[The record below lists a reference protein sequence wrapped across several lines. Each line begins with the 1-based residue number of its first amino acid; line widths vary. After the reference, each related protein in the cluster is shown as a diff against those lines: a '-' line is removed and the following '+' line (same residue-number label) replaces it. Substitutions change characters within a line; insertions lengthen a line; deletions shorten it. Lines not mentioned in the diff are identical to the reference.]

1 VTKKQIV
8 WLLIRLAGLWFLFQA
23 VTGLVTLITTY
34 FHTSQDER
42 LLEKSTWL
50 FLQQAGQIFLSFAI
64 GLYCAGDGRILFEL
78 LNRENPFSGYIDD
91 DESDSSRSSSS
102 PGSTLGLP

>member
-1 VTKKQIV
+1 MTKKQVI
-8 WLLIRLAGLWFLFQA
+8 WILIRLAGLWFLFQA
-23 VTGLVTLITTY
+23 VTGAITLFTTY

-50 FLQQAGQIFLSFAI
+50 FLQQAGQMFLSFAI
-64 GLYCAGDGRILFEL
+64 GLYCAADGRILFEL
-78 LNRENPFSGYIDD
+78 LNRENPFSGYSD
-91 DESDSSRSSSS
+91 DEDSDSARGSSS